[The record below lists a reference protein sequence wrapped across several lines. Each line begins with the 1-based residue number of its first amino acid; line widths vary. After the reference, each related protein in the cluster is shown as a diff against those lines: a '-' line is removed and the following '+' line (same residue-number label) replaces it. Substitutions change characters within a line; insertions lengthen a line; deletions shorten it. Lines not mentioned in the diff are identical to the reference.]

1 MRKKCFLADFSDVYQ
16 SHNQHV
22 SQNVFYRYF
31 LETNQYGKVKKKL
44 RNGMKKYKLK
54 EIRKQMKGKI
64 MFRLKTI
71 KKEEK

>member
-1 MRKKCFLADFSDVYQ
+1 
-16 SHNQHV
+16 
-22 SQNVFYRYF
+22 
-31 LETNQYGKVKKKL
+31 
-44 RNGMKKYKLK
+44 MKKYKLK